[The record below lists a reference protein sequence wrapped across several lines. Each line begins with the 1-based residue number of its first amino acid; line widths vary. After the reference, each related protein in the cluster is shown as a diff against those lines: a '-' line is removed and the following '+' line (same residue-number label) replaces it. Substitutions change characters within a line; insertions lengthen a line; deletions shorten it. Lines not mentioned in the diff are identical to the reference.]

1 MCWWDFRNRLG
12 TAVSLLS
19 VSWGDTFFIWVAGMP
34 FLLCLV
40 CKSLETFLAREFYSL
55 FPAWS
60 PSMSTWTFAY
70 LMNPKSCPRSL
81 LRVSMAWSW
90 GCCTNRHR
98 QYPESCS
105 SGSEEHLRFRGTP
118 SPQPAYVYPSFCL
131 WLFWTKHVLR
141 EQRNIF
147 FFPFTIPKVPEP
159 PFIRNPVDAIKI
171 LHCIYIRKPPVS

>member
-19 VSWGDTFFIWVAGMP
+19 VSWGDTFLIWVAGMP

-118 SPQPAYVYPSFCL
+118 SPHQLTFILPFAFDCSGLNMFLGSKGTFFSFLSPFLRCL
-131 WLFWTKHVLR
+131 S
-141 EQRNIF
+141 
-147 FFPFTIPKVPEP
+147 
-159 PFIRNPVDAIKI
+159 
-171 LHCIYIRKPPVS
+171 LHSSGTQ